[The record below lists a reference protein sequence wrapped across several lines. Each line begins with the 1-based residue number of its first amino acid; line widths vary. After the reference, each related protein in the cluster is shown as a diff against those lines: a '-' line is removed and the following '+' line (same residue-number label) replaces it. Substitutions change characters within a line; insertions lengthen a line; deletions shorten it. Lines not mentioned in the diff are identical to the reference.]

1 MVIYANEQERF
12 ETEKLSD
19 MIEKCVQESLN
30 VHGITDEAE
39 ISVLFTDNAGIQEIN
54 ASMRNIDKET
64 DVLSFPQYEFETP
77 GVLVKD
83 DGYPYLLLGDIVLS
97 LEKADEQAK
106 EFGHSYEREV
116 GYLTVHSML
125 HLLGYDHVDSKEE
138 EEIMFAKQEEI
149 LNLLGITREA

>member
-12 ETEKLSD
+12 ETEALSD

-30 VHGITDEAE
+30 AHGITDEAE
-39 ISVLFTDNAGIQEIN
+39 ISVLFTDNAGIKEIN

-77 GVLVKD
+77 GVLVKE

-106 EFGHSYEREV
+106 EFGHSYQREV

-125 HLLGYDHVDSKEE
+125 HLLGYDHMTDTDKPIMRAKEE
-138 EEIMFAKQEEI
+138 EI
-149 LNLLGITREA
+149 LEKLGLTRD

>member
-12 ETEKLSD
+12 ETEALLD

-83 DGYPYLLLGDIVLS
+83 EGYPYLLLGDIVLS

-125 HLLGYDHVDSKEE
+125 HLLGYDHMTDTDKPIMRAKEE
-138 EEIMFAKQEEI
+138 EI
-149 LNLLGITREA
+149 LEKLGLTRD